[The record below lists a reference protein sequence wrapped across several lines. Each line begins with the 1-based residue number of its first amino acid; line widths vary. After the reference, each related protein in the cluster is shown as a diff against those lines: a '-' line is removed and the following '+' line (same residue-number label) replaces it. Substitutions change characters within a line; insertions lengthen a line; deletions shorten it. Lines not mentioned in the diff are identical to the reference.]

1 MVFINNLNFSN
12 IVTSNIVTSN
22 IVTSNIVT
30 SNIVPLIKIFRPQ
43 KRAITYGIFETR
55 FWVPIVINIKR
66 IKWTLG
72 HI

>member
-1 MVFINNLNFSN
+1 MLNF
-12 IVTSNIVTSN
+12 SNIVTSN

-43 KRAITYGIFETR
+43 KRAITYGIFETP

-72 HI
+72 YINISPTGDK